1 MPEGVEIEIYRRQAD
16 VVVGRTI
23 DGVSADDDW
32 FIKGDATAEEIAD
45 AAVGTTVDQARRRGK
60 LLVLDLSS
68 GHRLGLRFGMTGRL
82 IVDEESAIAYLEYS
96 SQRNDPAWDRFGLT
110 FTDGSTLTIR
120 DPRRLGG
127 VELDPDETALGPD
140 VFSVTLAELG
150 ERIFV
155 GKVAIKARLLDQ
167 GRLAGVGNLIADETL
182 WRAGIDPAR
191 PADELDKNDRRR
203 LHRHLRLV
211 VDEFLTNGG
220 SHTGRL
226 QDVRVRGG
234 QCPKC
239 GSELDRR
246 TVGGRT
252 TYSCPRH
259 QS

>member
-1 MPEGVEIEIYRRQAD
+1 MPEGVEIEIYRRQAEP
-16 VVVGRTI
+16 VIGRAI
-23 DGVSADDDW
+23 ASIAADDDW
-32 FIKGDATAEEIAD
+32 FIKGDARADEID
-45 AAVGTTVDQARRRGK
+45 AASVGSTVESARRIGK

-110 FTDGSTLTIR
+110 FTDGSSLVIR

-127 VELDPDETALGPD
+127 VELDPDENALGPD
-140 VFSVTLAELG
+140 VFSITPSELAA
-150 ERIFV
+150 RVFV

-167 GRLAGVGNLIADETL
+167 SRIAGVGNLIADETL

-191 PADELDKNDRRR
+191 PADSLSANDKRR
-203 LHRHLRLV
+203 LHRHLRKV
-211 VDEFLTNGG
+211 VDEFLVNGG

-234 QCPKC
+234 HCPKC
-239 GSELDRR
+239 GSELQRR

-252 TYSCPRH
+252 TYSCPQH